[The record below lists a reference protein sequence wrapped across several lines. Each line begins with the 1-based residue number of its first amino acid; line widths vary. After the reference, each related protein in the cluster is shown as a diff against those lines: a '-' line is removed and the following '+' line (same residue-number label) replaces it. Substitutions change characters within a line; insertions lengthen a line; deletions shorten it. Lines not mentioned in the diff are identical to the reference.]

1 MSMALYVPDRAVDE
15 ADLRLKIFRRDASM
29 SLSRILP
36 HLTLLGVDVID
47 ERPYELALGS
57 DERAFIYDFG
67 LTVPGGAEAVRAAG
81 RPRRGSSSWTPSPPR
96 TPATASRTPSTRW

>member
-1 MSMALYVPDRAVDE
+1 MSMALYVPDRDDDE

-47 ERPYELALGS
+47 ERPYEIALGS
-57 DERAFIYDFG
+57 GERGFVYDLG
-67 LTVPGGAEAVRAAG
+67 LTVPGGADAVRSRWTP
-81 RPRRGSSSWTPSPPR
+81 RPGSSSWTPSRPP
-96 TPATASRTPSTRW
+96 TAG